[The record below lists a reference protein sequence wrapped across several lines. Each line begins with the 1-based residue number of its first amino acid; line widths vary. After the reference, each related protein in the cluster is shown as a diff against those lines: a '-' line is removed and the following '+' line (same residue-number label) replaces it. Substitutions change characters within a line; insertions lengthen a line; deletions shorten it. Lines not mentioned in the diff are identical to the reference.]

1 MQHQNSLHPE
11 KKDELLALLA
21 DHHRRIILHYFQNRS
36 DDVAS
41 VQDLVE
47 EIIEQ
52 DTGEEEQVTL
62 KLFHSTLPRLADAG
76 AIKYDKRTNTVRYQ
90 GNSTLEMMMGS
101 IANL

>member
-1 MQHQNSLHPE
+1 MEQQNSLHPE
-11 KKDELLALLA
+11 KKDELLTILA
-21 DHHRRIILHYFQNRS
+21 NHHRRIVLNYFQNVS

-41 VQDLVE
+41 VQDLAE

-62 KLFHSTLPRLADAG
+62 QLHHLTLPQLADVG
-76 AIKYDKRTNTVRYQ
+76 AIEYDQRSNTVRYQ
-90 GNSTLEMMMGS
+90 GHSTLEMMMGS